1 MAFYGEQDF
10 PRDFTLLI
18 IQDFIALTTTFL
30 NCNELGTLGIYF
42 YAFHQNLLLRENEQ
56 KCYEAL
62 PKIESFDKLRLLGLQ
77 SHPHIVI
84 LGIYLNLIQSFEK
97 ETSKGWIQL
106 TLFTIYSLNNI
117 SLTLAVNSKSCS
129 KKKILSFCVA
139 FTKLKKDDCKF
150 FFLTRLQF
158 GQFYIS
164 VIKRWRKEQNII

>member
-1 MAFYGEQDF
+1 MMWQDLKNEKILLKKIKYLCKLIYGISWRTGIF
-10 PRDFTLLI
+10 PEILLYSLFKI
-18 IQDFIALTTTFL
+18 LLHLPTTFL

-84 LGIYLNLIQSFEK
+84 LGIYLNLIQSFQK

-117 SLTLAVNSKSCS
+117 SLILAVNSKSCS
-129 KKKILSFCVA
+129 KKNFCRFDQLLS
-139 FTKLKKDDCKF
+139 
-150 FFLTRLQF
+150 
-158 GQFYIS
+158 
-164 VIKRWRKEQNII
+164 N